1 MNKPIL
7 FIFGILVAANIFSWS
22 LFVEA
27 HRSQYLV
34 VDFLNVGQGDSSFIK
49 TPEGHKIIIDGGP
62 DYNRAAEKLAKEIPF
77 WDKEI
82 DLMVLTHSEK
92 DHFAGLFKILEL
104 YNVKNIAW
112 SGDAKDTEEFKSF
125 KLAVLKEQEEGSNVY
140 EIGAKDKILFG
151 KTEMDILFP
160 YELTQN
166 NGQSVNEN
174 CLVGKLVFDKNS
186 FLFAGDI
193 SDKEEKQIITSQENI
208 DADVLKVA
216 HHGSKYSS
224 SAGFLKSV
232 SPKIAVIQVG
242 KNTYG
247 HPTVEAIS
255 RLTDAGAK
263 IYRNDLNGDIKVI
276 SDGKNMK
283 ILSEN

>member
-1 MNKPIL
+1 MNKPVL

-22 LFVEA
+22 LFAEVY
-27 HRSQYLV
+27 HNRYLV

-49 TPEGHKIIIDGGP
+49 TPEGYKIIIDGGP
-62 DYNRAAEKLAKEIPF
+62 DYNKAAEKLAKEMPF

-82 DLMVLTHSEK
+82 DLMILTHPEQ
-92 DHFAGLFKILEL
+92 DHFAGLFKILQL
-104 YNVKNIAW
+104 YDVKNIIW
-112 SGDAKDTEEFKSF
+112 TGDEKDTEEFKKF
-125 KLAVLKEQEEGSNVY
+125 ALMVKQEQAEGSKVY
-140 EIGAKDKILFG
+140 QVDAGDKILFG
-151 KTEMDILFP
+151 KTEMDVLFP

-166 NGQSVNEN
+166 NKQSVNEN
-174 CLVGKLVFDKNS
+174 CIVAKLIFDKNY

-193 SDKEEKQIITSQENI
+193 SDKEEKQIIASKENI

-224 SAGFLKSV
+224 SIGFLDAV

-247 HPTVEAIS
+247 HPANETIS
-255 RLTDAGAK
+255 RLGEVGAK
-263 IYRNDLNGDIKVI
+263 IYRNDLNGDIKIV

-283 ILSEN
+283 IVSEN